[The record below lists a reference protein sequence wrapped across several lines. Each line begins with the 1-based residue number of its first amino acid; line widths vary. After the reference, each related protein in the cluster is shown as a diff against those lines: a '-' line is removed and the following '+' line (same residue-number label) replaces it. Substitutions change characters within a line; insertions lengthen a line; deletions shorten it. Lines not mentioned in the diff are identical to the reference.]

1 MADYYQQSMRSLQ
14 LAGMSEGTQY
24 AYSRSVC
31 QLAEFCNKPPELI
44 SEQELEEY
52 LLHRKNVDQWASGTL
67 RVAYSGIKF
76 YFQNV
81 LRRNWHLF
89 GFLKAQQHRRLPCA
103 LSRAEVFQL
112 LAQLTR
118 PHIYTFL
125 FLLYSCGLRISEAL
139 SLQVADIDGQQRMIH
154 VHRGKGAKDRN
165 VPLPQATLHLL
176 RRHWCTH
183 KHPVLIFPSRNNE
196 KSAEKPMSLDSV
208 RTAFKQAKAAAG
220 IAKRRVTLH
229 TLRHSYATHL
239 LEAGVNIRTIQRYL
253 GHAQLETTMV
263 YFHLTPKGQEDAYKR
278 IDDLMED
285 LIRGRHG

>member
-1 MADYYQQSMRSLQ
+1 M
-14 LAGMSEGTQY
+14 
-24 AYSRSVC
+24 
-31 QLAEFCNKPPELI
+31 
-44 SEQELEEY
+44 
-52 LLHRKNVDQWASGTL
+52 

-112 LAQLTR
+112 LAQITK

-125 FLLYSCGLRISEAL
+125 FLVYSCGLRVSEAR
-139 SLQVADIDGQQRMIH
+139 SLQVADIDGEQRMIH
-154 VHRGKGAKDRN
+154 IHRGKGAKDRN
-165 VPLPQATLHLL
+165 VPLPQATLYLL
-176 RRHWCTH
+176 RRYWCTH
-183 KHPVLIFPSRNNE
+183 KHPVLIFPARHHG
-196 KSAEKPMSLDSV
+196 KSAEKPMSLGSV
-208 RTAFKQAKAAAG
+208 RSAFSQAKAAAG
-220 IAKRRVTLH
+220 IAKRGVTIH

-263 YFHLTPKGQEDAYKR
+263 YFHLPPKGQEDAYKR
-278 IDDLMED
+278 IDGLMED